1 MPDMRELII
10 EAAANEDD
18 IAWAAHLM
26 AGNEPW
32 ITLGRGYEQ
41 SREALTRSG
50 TELFIAR
57 MSSERVALLLLSPY
71 GLAGSP
77 YINSIAVDRAHRA
90 AGIGTRLL
98 EFAEQKFRARRFI
111 FLCVSSF
118 NQRAEALY
126 RRCGYEL
133 VGELKDYVVEGK
145 SELLYRKRLTRNS

>member
-18 IAWAAHLM
+18 IAWAARLM

-32 ITLGRGYEQ
+32 ITLGRSYEQ

-50 TELFIAR
+50 TELFIA
-57 MSSERVALLLLSPY
+57 SIGGVRVALLLVSPY

-77 YINSIAVDRAHRA
+77 YINSIAVDPAHRS
-90 AGIGTRLL
+90 AGIGAGLL
-98 EFAEQKFRARRFI
+98 DFAEEKFSGCRFI

-118 NQRAEALY
+118 NPRAEALY

-133 VGELKDYVVEGK
+133 VGELKDYIVEGR
-145 SELLYRKRLTRNS
+145 SEMLYRKRLRGTS